1 MRAQIAPAVLS
12 AALAVPALVSAHE
25 VYGERPGSMV
35 EVTVEVEGSGS
46 PLYAAPDGSGRYYFE
61 ARRGGRYS
69 IRLANRTHQ
78 RVGVVLQVDGL
89 NVISGERPA
98 TGWLGSDPGRM
109 YVLDPYDQTE
119 VKGWRTSLDEVRR
132 FTFVD
137 EERSYATRA
146 GKANPKMG
154 WVEVAVYRERGRN
167 VGGLWPWRSQPDARD
182 RAGSY
187 EEGRDEPAA
196 KAEAAPPPPA
206 TRSADRATE
215 SSAPASRA
223 PEGEAKRDGGLAGGR
238 SYPGTGW
245 GQRTDDHV
253 VVVDFE
259 PERTAAER
267 VTLRYEYASGLRA
280 LGIDPSPRWTR
291 DRLRERDRGQGGFA
305 KPPAY

>member
-1 MRAQIAPAVLS
+1 MRAHVVPAVVAAALSVPAVLS
-12 AALAVPALVSAHE
+12 AHTVPGA
-25 VYGERPGSMV
+25 RPGSLV

-61 ARRGGRYS
+61 ARRGARYS
-69 IRLANRTHQ
+69 IRLANRTHE
-78 RVGVVLQVDGL
+78 RLGVVLQVDGL

-98 TGWLGSDPGRM
+98 SGWRTSDPGRM

-137 EERSYATRA
+137 EQSSYAARS

-167 VGGLWPWRSQPDARD
+167 VGGIWPWRPQAEPRDQASEDRQDA
-182 RAGSY
+182 
-187 EEGRDEPAA
+187 PM
-196 KAEAAPPPPA
+196 AETAPPPP
-206 TRSADRATE
+206 RSPKAGA
-215 SSAPASRA
+215 APAARA
-223 PEGEAKRDGGLAGGR
+223 PMYGRDEEAKREGDVAGGR

-259 PERTAAER
+259 PERQAAER

-280 LGIDPSPRWTR
+280 LGIDVGPRWTR
-291 DRLRERDRGQGGFA
+291 DRLRERDRAQGGFA
-305 KPPAY
+305 KPPSW